1 MPSQSNSTP
10 AQSAL
15 KDCIKPTT
23 GSGSTKPRAARAYRI
38 VQVPM
43 DLRLLE
49 AVDAA
54 AAHVAES
61 RAAYIRAACE
71 RRLRSE
77 EAQALDRRYVEAYR
91 RRPERPAWGK
101 LGAKVLARRL
111 RDDAW

>member
-1 MPSQSNSTP
+1 MWYTLRKSMRN
-10 AQSAL
+10 
-15 KDCIKPTT
+15 KTT
-23 GSGSTKPRAARAYRI
+23 KSGAARAYRI

-54 AAHVAES
+54 AAHLAES
-61 RAAYIRAACE
+61 RAAYIRTACE

-111 RDDAW
+111 RGDAW